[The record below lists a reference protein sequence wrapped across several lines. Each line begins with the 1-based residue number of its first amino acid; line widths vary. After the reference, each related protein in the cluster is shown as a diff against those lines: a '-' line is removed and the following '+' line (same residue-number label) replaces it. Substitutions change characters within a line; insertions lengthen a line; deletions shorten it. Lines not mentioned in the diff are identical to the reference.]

1 MASGKA
7 TRSLFGTDGVRGVAN
22 RDLTPELAMAIGRGL
37 GARLG
42 SGAGV
47 LVGRDTRRSGP
58 MLEAALAAGL
68 ASVGVHARLGGVL
81 PTPAVAELVARG
93 DFAAGAVISASHNP
107 FPDNGIKLFGS
118 DGFKLPDAQEASIE
132 QAVGEAGPRPEAE
145 GLGSIDA
152 WPEGRDRY
160 VQALI
165 ERFPIDLSSIRIV
178 VDCAHGATVVSA
190 TDVLRGLGAQIVQVI
205 GAAPDGVN
213 INVACGSTHLD
224 TLAQAVVRT
233 GADVGVAFDGDG
245 DRLLAI
251 DHAGG
256 KVDGDQILAILALRL
271 KARDELDGGAVVTT
285 TMTNLGFRTAMRAND
300 IEVRWTDVGDRYV
313 LEEMRSGGFV
323 IGGEQSGHLINL
335 RSGPTGDGLAA
346 GLQLLHA
353 VVEAGR
359 PLSELA
365 AVVQRMP
372 QKLVSF
378 PVADKEGLAEAVD
391 VWSAV
396 ADCERELGDDGRVVV
411 RASGTEQL
419 VRVMVEAPT
428 DEACEKWCATIAE
441 IARQALGGMSTSGGE
456 KG

>member
-1 MASGKA
+1 MASSKA

-37 GARLG
+37 GARL
-42 SGAGV
+42 SPGARV

-58 MLEAALAAGL
+58 MLEAALASGL
-68 ASVGVHARLGGVL
+68 ASAGVHTELGGVL

-93 DFAAGAVISASHNP
+93 EFAAGVVISASHNP
-107 FPDNGIKLFGS
+107 FPDNGIKLFGP
-118 DGFKLPDAQEASIE
+118 DGFKLPDAQEAAIE
-132 QAVGEAGPRPEAE
+132 QAMDEEGPRPEAE
-145 GLGSIDA
+145 GLGQIDV
-152 WPEGRDRY
+152 WPEGRDAY
-160 VQALI
+160 VAALLA
-165 ERFPIDLSSIRIV
+165 RFPIDLSSLRIV
-178 VDCAHGATVVSA
+178 IDCAHGATVTTA
-190 TDVLRGLGAQIVQVI
+190 PDVLRHLGAQLVEVI
-205 GAAPDGVN
+205 GVDPDGVN

-224 TLAQAVVRT
+224 TLAQAVVHG
-233 GADVGVAFDGDG
+233 GADLGLAFDGDG
-245 DRLLAI
+245 DRVLAI
-251 DHAGG
+251 DHAGNH
-256 KVDGDQILAILALRL
+256 VDGDQILAILALRL
-271 KARDELDGGAVVTT
+271 RDRGELDGGAVVTT
-285 TMTNLGFRTAMRAND
+285 TMTNLGFRTAMRANG

-359 PLSELA
+359 PLAELA

-378 PVADKEGLAEAVD
+378 PVGNKDGLPDAVD
-391 VWSAV
+391 VWAAV
-396 ADCERELGDDGRVVV
+396 ASCEAELGDDGRVVV
-411 RASGTEQL
+411 RASGTENL

-428 DEACEKWCATIAE
+428 DAACEKWCATIAD
-441 IARQALGGMSTSGGE
+441 IARQALE
-456 KG
+456 